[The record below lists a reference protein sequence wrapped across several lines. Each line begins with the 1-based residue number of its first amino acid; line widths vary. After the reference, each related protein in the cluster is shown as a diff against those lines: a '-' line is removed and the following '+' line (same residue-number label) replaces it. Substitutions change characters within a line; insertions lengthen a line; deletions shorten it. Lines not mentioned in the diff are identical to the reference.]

1 MIYASLI
8 IALLFT
14 WLPVAN
20 VFATPA
26 RVTQDDDLAAEW
38 QSKLRN
44 LRFQSLFYEQVRLYP
59 ADYKNPEDLA
69 QAHALLAKYGFAL
82 RQANSI
88 VFPRAG
94 FDLKGHITD
103 EKLAVQSLEDL
114 AGNLQTMRGICMK
127 LEDQEYAFHRL
138 R

>member
-1 MIYASLI
+1 MVYASLI
-8 IALLFT
+8 MALLFT

-20 VFATPA
+20 VFAAPA
-26 RVTQDDDLAAEW
+26 RITQDDDLAAEW

-44 LRFQSLFYEQVRLYP
+44 LRFHSLFYEQVRLYP

-88 VFPRAG
+88 VFTRAG
-94 FDLKGHITD
+94 FDLKVI
-103 EKLAVQSLEDL
+103 SP
-114 AGNLQTMRGICMK
+114 MRS
-127 LEDQEYAFHRL
+127 
-138 R
+138 